1 MNISVADICNYL
13 YSNNSVSITRNVFV
27 EVSESGRKFIR
38 FVFGHDFSNKSI
50 LIGTSKVGMELP
62 NGTSIDHWKTNPLL
76 NGGGNLLFS
85 RAHNCYFLMTLN
97 NVSKHHI
104 GKKYIHDGDHIIL
117 IKYEKSPVYA
127 PFYEPPFQEPVHNN
141 SGYLLCGIL
150 TVDWVYVSSLINNS
164 FEIKLIFHNHN
175 EVDDDHH
182 IRSTKSTYY
191 HFKGPF
197 GLITIY
203 CTKDIFNH
211 FNQLVYYF
219 IFMPLNR

>member
-85 RAHNCYFLMTLN
+85 RAHNCDFLMTLN

-141 SGYLLCGIL
+141 SGYPPLWYTHCGLGIC
-150 TVDWVYVSSLINNS
+150 I
-164 FEIKLIFHNHN
+164 IPH
-175 EVDDDHH
+175 
-182 IRSTKSTYY
+182 
-191 HFKGPF
+191 
-197 GLITIY
+197 
-203 CTKDIFNH
+203 
-211 FNQLVYYF
+211 
-219 IFMPLNR
+219 